1 MDCDSPSPGIAFPR
15 RELRARFAV
24 AFDAVYSITVAGAA
38 PASSSQR
45 LTGFPYT

>member
-38 PASSSQR
+38 PGLSLKRRTS
-45 LTGFPYT
+45 FPYT